1 MYYSYL
7 EDVYDSYFEDMNNN
21 KLYHKL
27 PNNCKK
33 NVNNNTINNNTI
45 NNNTINK
52 NIVNKNV
59 NNKKNKKNVNNKKN
73 KTNVNNNKKNKK
85 NVNNN
90 KKNKTN
96 INGGVTDVEAK
107 QNQDAINNQ
116 NDAIQNKASNTIKIL
131 DGAGLKKNL
140 LENENNCILLG
151 LLLLFFVDC
160 YYKF

>member
-27 PNNCKK
+27 PNNCNK
-33 NVNNNTINNNTI
+33 NPSSNNKNPSSNNKNPSS
-45 NNNTINK
+45 NNENLNK
-52 NIVNKNV
+52 NINK
-59 NNKKNKKNVNNKKN
+59 
-73 KTNVNNNKKNKK
+73 
-85 NVNNN
+85 
-90 KKNKTN
+90 
-96 INGGVTDVEAK
+96 GGGQMNTVEAK
-107 QNQDAINNQ
+107 KNQDAINNQ
-116 NDAIQNKASNTIKIL
+116 NDAIQNNASNMINIL

-140 LENENNCILLG
+140 LENENNYILLG